1 MIPNS
6 NAIQTVTPYG
16 LDIIAITRKKIS
28 TYLLH
33 RLQGEL
39 LNIFNTQLVESTDE
53 VLVDMEG

>member
-6 NAIQTVTPYG
+6 NATQTLTPYG
-16 LDIIAITRKKIS
+16 SDTIAITRKKIC

-39 LNIFNTQLVESTDE
+39 LNIFNNQLVESTDE
-53 VLVDMEG
+53 VLVDVEG

>member
-1 MIPNS
+1 MMPNS

-16 LDIIAITRKKIS
+16 LDIITITRKKIS

-39 LNIFNTQLVESTDE
+39 LNIFNNQLVESTDE